1 MHRWGQGKIH
11 HSAERLIPSLLE
23 LLLLK
28 VAAPRENLL
37 VHVEHTD
44 RVGNDAEEV
53 GRHAAVQRLDA
64 LFPEDELEALG
75 ESVVLW
81 RLAGLHRLS

>member
-1 MHRWGQGKIH
+1 MRLSGGELRRGYIVHRWGQGKIH

-64 LFPEDELEALG
+64 LFPEDEIGRAH
-75 ESVVLW
+75 V
-81 RLAGLHRLS
+81 